1 MKKLILGLLIILSSQ
16 YLFAKEKVIAK
27 VPEASGIVYSKISNT
42 FFVVNDE
49 GSIYE
54 LTKQGHLLRKKKLGN
69 YDLEGI
75 SIDVKKDLLFLAV
88 EGKDSILVLSRPTL
102 EIKKEIPI
110 KRKYKGKK
118 ILKKSGDGIEGLAF
132 YDGYI
137 YAANQSKK
145 RYPKADSSVIVI
157 SKFDYEANKLK
168 INSIIPMKITDISG
182 LTFYK
187 DELYILSDS
196 NNLLMKYDLDK
207 QKIVKKKKLSKRYAQ
222 EGITFDDQGN
232 IYIADDNG
240 KVLKLK
246 R

>member
-1 MKKLILGLLIILSSQ
+1 MKKLILGLVLILSSQ

-27 VPEASGIVYSKISNT
+27 VPEASGIVYSQISNT

-54 LTKQGHLLRKKKLGN
+54 LTKEGHLLRKKKLGN

-145 RYPKADSSVIVI
+145 RYPKEDSSVIVI

-187 DELYILSDS
+187 DELYILSDRNKS
-196 NNLLMKYDLDK
+196 TYE
-207 QKIVKKKKLSKRYAQ
+207 I
-222 EGITFDDQGN
+222 
-232 IYIADDNG
+232 
-240 KVLKLK
+240 
-246 R
+246 